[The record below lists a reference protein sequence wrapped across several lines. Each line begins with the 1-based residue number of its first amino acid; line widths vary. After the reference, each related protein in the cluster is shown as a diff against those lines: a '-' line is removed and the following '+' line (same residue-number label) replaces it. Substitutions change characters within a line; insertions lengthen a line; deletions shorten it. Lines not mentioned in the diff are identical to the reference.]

1 MLIVIHYIKEMI
13 HSESHWDGIKVRPK
27 QLGLTFKK
35 KRESSRNYL
44 LICETQNWD
53 GVIGLMRN
61 YHFLD

>member
-1 MLIVIHYIKEMI
+1 MI